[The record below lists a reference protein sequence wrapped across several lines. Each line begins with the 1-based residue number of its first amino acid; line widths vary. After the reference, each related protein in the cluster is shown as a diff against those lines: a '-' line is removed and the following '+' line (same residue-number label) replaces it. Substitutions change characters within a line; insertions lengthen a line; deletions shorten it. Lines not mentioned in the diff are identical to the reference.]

1 MYNTQSIYILRN
13 PAIKSQLQFK
23 LLDMKTFVILLSIF
37 LLVVDGQKKSNGYV
51 SFSFCDIGTSKIFVQ
66 KYLLESDLESHL
78 LFVFNRGDT
87 VSQRFPIKGVR
98 PSPYTTLCGPN
109 S

>member
-51 SFSFCDIGTSKIFVQ
+51 SFFFLRHRNLQNICTEISFGIRSR
-66 KYLLESDLESHL
+66 ES
-78 LFVFNRGDT
+78 FIVCF
-87 VSQRFPIKGVR
+87 
-98 PSPYTTLCGPN
+98 
-109 S
+109 